1 MKPLILEPGE
11 RLFSEKRHITFRKE
25 EYEYLHTGIIDEN
38 GEMWTTTELDEANL
52 FQVYNQYREK
62 HGIPFPDE
70 IARLREFY
78 GVPATKMSEILGFG
92 INQYRYYE
100 GGEVPSLSNA
110 RILMAIRDKETF
122 MEFLD
127 AAKEVIGKKD
137 YDKIRNRLLA
147 KGEYVKPVKAPSSF
161 TGYVSVSMEKIRAT
175 MLYFIKQMSG
185 VYVTKMNKLLFYADF
200 LSYKRHGYGITGL
213 QYAALQYGPVPKNW
227 GSVYDSVPDVLMNEC
242 LFFDQSSGIKLE
254 SDAEPD
260 LSILDEVERS
270 VLADVCQRFKDSN
283 VKQISSASH
292 EEKGWI
298 DNRQQKSL
306 IDYSYAFDLSMV

>member
-1 MKPLILEPGE
+1 MKPLNLGPGE
-11 RLFSEKRHITFRKE
+11 RLFSEIRHITFRKE
-25 EYEYLHTGIIDEN
+25 EYEYRYTGIIDED
-38 GEMWTTTELDEANL
+38 GETWTTTELDEANL

-78 GVPATKMSEILGFG
+78 GISAAKMSEILGFG

-122 MEFLD
+122 LEFLD
-127 AAKEVIGKKD
+127 AAKEIIGPKE
-137 YDKIRNRLLA
+137 YDKIRSRVLSL
-147 KGEYVKPVKAPSSF
+147 GEYERPSKTPSSL
-161 TGYVSVSMEKIRAT
+161 TGYVSVSMQKIRAI
-175 MLYFIKQMSG
+175 MLYFIQQMNG
-185 VYVTKMNKLLFYADF
+185 VYVTKMNKLLFYTDF

-213 QYAALQYGPVPKNW
+213 QYKALPFGPVPDNW
-227 GSVYDSVPDVLMNEC
+227 GSVYDSVSDVSMNEC

-254 SDAEPD
+254 SESDPD
-260 LSILDEVERS
+260 LSLLDDVERD
-270 VLADVCQRFKDSN
+270 VVATVCQQFKESN
-283 VKQISSASH
+283 AKQISSASH

-298 DNRQQKSL
+298 DNRAVRGT
-306 IDYSYAFDLSMV
+306 IDYHYAFDLSLS